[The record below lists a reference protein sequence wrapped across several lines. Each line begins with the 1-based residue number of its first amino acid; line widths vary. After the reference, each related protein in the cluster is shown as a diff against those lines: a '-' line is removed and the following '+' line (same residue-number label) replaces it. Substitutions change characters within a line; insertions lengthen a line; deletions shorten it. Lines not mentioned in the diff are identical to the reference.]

1 MSSKGT
7 AEERIIHSKSN
18 NMDIMIDHKADEV
31 IEELLNHFFL
41 DIKFD

>member
-31 IEELLNHFFL
+31 IEVIQKFWITFF
-41 DIKFD
+41 